1 MSENSRVE
9 GILQATIDGGE
20 YTDIPQSRVEELL
33 IELKEVIEE
42 GGGGTTVEANPE
54 GEATDDLTKIKIGN
68 TIYDILSSGGEPII
82 YKADWIKGSGT
93 VYQNDPLTN
102 GLSLKAGKY
111 IIIIKA
117 QSATNQASSSR
128 SISLYDTTHSKE
140 LNYFY
145 IYNGWGSAA
154 ATLDISED
162 STIEVRNPSGFTSYW
177 SLADPNYSGLYA
189 VPISAIGGGGGGGG
203 TTVVPN
209 PSGEATEDLET
220 IKIGNTIYDIP
231 GSGSSGGGSSQTIT
245 DVLWSGSETTSALAS
260 PIQIE
265 NLNID
270 KYDILVVQANGGQHL
285 VLINQILEGD
295 SGGNATIAVG
305 GYPVPNDT
313 TRNWAIHINRTG
325 TTLRIFTSTGQSINV
340 TKILGVKFCGT
351 LAPMIYSLEE
361 REVGV
366 WVDDKPLYQRTF
378 DKRSLYLA
386 DSAWSNK
393 ILGTTGIHIV
403 NYEGYFCLG
412 ADAEPTIS
420 YSYYRSSS
428 EYFTATVDTSYSDIN
443 VRPNM
448 NYGAIYAG
456 LITIWYTKDSD
467 VPGSGSYGSLG
478 VPMVHYDDTEK
489 VVGTYFGKTLY
500 EKSYT
505 NFSSLTGQSRTLDF
519 GLSGIDKIW
528 YVSEGC
534 VLSDGMY
541 PFPYIHWDPAN
552 TIGGYWSLNNGSPT
566 FGFRAGSQSADALIN
581 TFTIRYT
588 KLTD

>member
-9 GILQATIDGGE
+9 GILQAMIDGDE

-33 IELKEVIEE
+33 IELKEVIEQ
-42 GGGGTTVEANPE
+42 GGGSNVEANPE

-93 VYQNDPLTN
+93 VYANDPLTN

-111 IIIIKA
+111 IIMIKGPR
-117 QSATNQASSSR
+117 ATSQASNSSN
-128 SISLYDTTHSKE
+128 ISLYDTTHSKE

-145 IYNGWGSAA
+145 IYNGYGSAA

-162 STIEVRNPSGFTSYW
+162 STIELRNPSGITSYW
-177 SLADPNYSGLYA
+177 SLAEPNYSGLYA
-189 VPISAIGGGGGGGG
+189 VPISAIGGGGGG
-203 TTVVPN
+203 TTVEAN
-209 PSGEATEDLET
+209 PEGEATDDLET
-220 IKIGNTIYDIP
+220 IRIGNIIYDIP
-231 GSGSSGGGSSQTIT
+231 GSGGGGGSSQTIT
-245 DVLWSGSETTSALAS
+245 DVLWSGSETTSAWAS

-285 VLINQILEGD
+285 VLANQILEGN
-295 SGGNATIAVG
+295 SGGDTIISVG
-305 GYPVPNDT
+305 GYPVQNDT

-351 LAPMIYSLEE
+351 LAPIVYSLEE

-366 WVDDKPLYQRTF
+366 WVDNKPLYQKSYINIAGSGQSVDVTLSDLTDIETIFIVPEASASTDDLPFPYVHYNTSNLIGGFFTIRNGVPTLSIRRGSDMART
-378 DKRSLYLA
+378 
-386 DSAWSNK
+386 
-393 ILGTTGIHIV
+393 GTG
-403 NYEGYFCLG
+403 LK
-412 ADAEPTIS
+412 
-420 YSYYRSSS
+420 
-428 EYFTATVDTSYSDIN
+428 YFT
-443 VRPNM
+443 VR
-448 NYGAIYAG
+448 
-456 LITIWYTKDSD
+456 YTKTTD
-467 VPGSGSYGSLG
+467 VPGSGSYGSFG

-534 VLSDGMY
+534 IISDGLY
-541 PFPYIHWDPAN
+541 PFPYIHWDPQN
-552 TIGGYWSLNNGSPT
+552 VVGGFWDLNNGSPR
-566 FGFRAGSQSADALIN
+566 FEFRTGSQSTNAVIN

-588 KLTD
+588 KTTD

>member
-9 GILQATIDGGE
+9 GILQATIDGDE

-33 IELKEVIEE
+33 IELKEVIGE
-42 GGGGTTVEANPE
+42 GGGGVVANPE

-68 TIYDILSSGGEPII
+68 TIYDISSSGGEPII
-82 YKADWIKGSGT
+82 YKANWIKGSGT
-93 VYQNDPLTN
+93 IYGNDPLTD

-111 IIIIKA
+111 IIMIKGPR
-117 QSATNQASSSR
+117 ATDQGATTR
-128 SISLYDTTHSKE
+128 PISLYDTTHSKE

-145 IYNGWGSAA
+145 IYNSCGSAA

-162 STIEVRNPSGFTSYW
+162 STIEVRNPLGFTSYW
-177 SLADPNYSGLYA
+177 SLAEPDYSGLYA
-189 VPISAIGGGGGGGG
+189 VPISAIGGGGGGG

-209 PSGEATEDLET
+209 PSGEATEELET
-220 IKIGNTIYDIP
+220 IQIGNTIYDIS
-231 GSGSSGGGSSQTIT
+231 GSGGGGSSQTIA
-245 DVLWSGSETTSALAS
+245 DVLWSGTETPSTTGTDITLSHAISDYDFIVFTVNQNGSA
-260 PIQIE
+260 
-265 NLNID
+265 
-270 KYDILVVQANGGQHL
+270 YDSIVV
-285 VLINQILEGD
+285 
-295 SGGNATIAVG
+295 IAVNELTVGESYIETGYG
-305 GYPVPNDT
+305 GSQMDVFFDYTSDT
-313 TRNWAIHINRTG
+313 TINIKSSASAYL
-325 TTLRIFTSTGQSINV
+325 TTY
-340 TKILGVKFCGT
+340 TKITGLKFCGT
-351 LAPMIYSLEE
+351 LAPMIYSTEE
-361 REVGV
+361 REVGA
-366 WVDDKPLYQRTF
+366 WVDNKPLYQRTF
-378 DKRSLYLA
+378 DKRSLYLS
-386 DSAWSNK
+386 DNTWSNN

-403 NYEGYFCLG
+403 DYEGYFCLG
-412 ADAEPTIS
+412 ADAEPSIS
-420 YSYYRSSS
+420 YSYYRSST
-428 EYFTATVDTSYSDIN
+428 EYFTATIDSSYSDIN

-467 VPGSGSYGSLG
+467 VPGSGSYSSSG

-534 VLSDGMY
+534 LISNGMF
-541 PFPYIHWDPAN
+541 PFPYVHYDPSN
-552 TIGGYWSLNNGSPT
+552 TLGGYWDLNSGSPR
-566 FGFRAGSQSADALIN
+566 FEFRTGSNSTNVVIN